1 MSELFSHKN
10 LQFLNRSLA
19 MNDDRDQIRRV
30 FEEVYAANVRTRD
43 LEGYAKLYT
52 DNALWM
58 PPDQPDRLGIP
69 EIVEGFAAQFANQDV
84 DPISAAAEE
93 IEVMGNFGYVVGK
106 CLATIYPKDGS
117 ASKEI
122 NFRVVWLMKKE
133 EGIWKIDREIWN
145 VKPLRLSFT

>member
-1 MSELFSHKN
+1 
-10 LQFLNRSLA
+10 
-19 MNDDRDQIRRV
+19 MNNDKDQIRQV
-30 FEEVYAANVRTRD
+30 FEEAYPANIKTRD

-58 PPDQPDRLGIP
+58 PPDQPDRRGIP
-69 EIVEGFAAQFANQDV
+69 EIVEGFAAQFANGDV
-84 DPISAAAEE
+84 APMSATAEE

-117 ASKEI
+117 ASKEV
-122 NFRVVWLMKKE
+122 NFRVIWLMKKD

-145 VKPLRLSFT
+145 VKPY